1 MRGRR
6 HRTPDAARVR
16 LLAVFGIDARDEAAA
31 AAALHAEESRAER
44 SLLDPCRLI
53 REGAPCAV
61 DLRAGAGPT
70 VWRLEIE
77 EEGGRVHLLEGKR
90 RARAGGPRV
99 RLPSPPAAGYHRIRA
114 WVSSGGTEREGSQ
127 ALIVTPARCV
137 AVDERLGS
145 RRAFGLTA
153 NLYTLR
159 SERNWGAGDL
169 TDLRAL
175 IRWAAGTGA
184 AFVGVNP
191 LHALRNRGWDISP
204 YGPVSRL
211 YRNSLYLDVTSV
223 PEFRASA
230 RARGPAQSGAMREE
244 IDLARKADRVDYE
257 RVTRLQREALR
268 PCFEVFRERH
278 LGRSTARGRAFDAFA
293 RMEGAPLE
301 DFSTWAA
308 LEDRFTGPNPG
319 GRGWLAWPK
328 EFRDPRSPA
337 VARFR
342 EERRAE
348 VDFHRYV
355 QFEIDGQLGAAAK
368 AAREAGM
375 PLGVYTDLAIGS
387 AADGADTWAFPG
399 LFLTGATLGAPPDD
413 YARDGQNWGLPPL
426 DPVRLRASGYAYF
439 ARMVRAGMRHA
450 GALRIDHVMGLA
462 RQFWIPAGA
471 CAAEG
476 AYLRFPSEE
485 LFGIVALESARAGA
499 IVIGEDLGTVPRGLP
514 ARLARWGILSS
525 RVFYFQHTHPHSHK
539 VRFLPPR
546 EYPARALVTANTHD
560 HAPLEGYFDGRDL
573 ILRRA
578 VGAIA
583 TDEDLEQALEKR
595 AIEREGALRRLR
607 AEGLLPA
614 DAPARGAAFR
624 AAVHAFLRRTPARLV
639 GVSLDDLTGE
649 EDPVNLPGVT
659 LDRYP
664 CWSRRMGLPLEGL
677 RRDPGVAQS
686 LAGVRGR
693 TPRRRK

>member
-1 MRGRR
+1 M
-6 HRTPDAARVR
+6 
-16 LLAVFGIDARDEAAA
+16 
-31 AAALHAEESRAER
+31 
-44 SLLDPCRLI
+44 I
-53 REGAPCAV
+53 REGAPRCVV
-61 DLRAGAGPT
+61 DLRAGADSAA
-70 VWRLEIE
+70 WRLEIE
-77 EEGGRVHLLEGKR
+77 EEDGRVHLLEGR
-90 RARAGGPRV
+90 RRSGTGALRV
-99 RLPSPPAAGYHRIRA
+99 RLPSPLPAGYHRLRA
-114 WVSSGGTEREGSQ
+114 WVSSGGEEREGGQ

-137 AVDERLGS
+137 TVGS
-145 RRAFGLTA
+145 GIGPRGAFGLIA

-159 SERNWGAGDL
+159 SERNWGAGNL

-175 IRWAAGTGA
+175 IRWAAGIGA
-184 AFVGVNP
+184 SFVGVNP

-211 YRNSLYLDVTSV
+211 YRNSLYLDVTAV

-230 RARGPAQSGAMREE
+230 QAGGPAMPDALREE

-257 RVTRLQREALR
+257 RVTRMQGEVLAR
-268 PCFEVFRERH
+268 CFEIFRERH
-278 LGRSTARGRAFDAFA
+278 LGRKTARGRAFEAFA
-293 RMEGAPLE
+293 RGEGAPLE
-301 DFSTWAA
+301 DFATWAA
-308 LEDRFTGPNPG
+308 LEGRFRGPHPD
-319 GRGWLAWPK
+319 GRGWLAWP
-328 EFRDPRSPA
+328 EGYRDPRSPA
-337 VARFR
+337 VTGFR
-342 EERRAE
+342 EEHRAD

-355 QFEIDGQLGAAAK
+355 QFEIDGQLGAAAET
-368 AAREAGM
+368 ARRAGM

-387 AADGADTWAFPG
+387 APDGADTWAFPG
-399 LFLTGATLGAPPDD
+399 LFLGGATLGAPPDD

-426 DPVRLRASGYAYF
+426 DPIRLRASGYFYF
-439 ARMVRAGMRHA
+439 ARMLRAGMRHA

-462 RQFWIPAGA
+462 RQFWIPAG
-471 CAAEG
+471 CSPAEG

-485 LFGIVALESARAGA
+485 LLGIIALESARAGA

-514 ARLARWGILSS
+514 ATLARRGILSS
-525 RVFYFQHTHPHSHK
+525 RVFYFQRTREG
-539 VRFLPPR
+539 RFLPPQ

-573 ILRRA
+573 VLRRS

-583 TDEDLEQALEKR
+583 TDEDLDRALAAR

-607 AEGLLPA
+607 AEALLPA
-614 DAPARGAAFR
+614 DAPARGPAFR
-624 AAVHAFLRRTPARLV
+624 AAVHAFLHRTPARLV

-664 CWSRRMGLPLEGL
+664 SWSRRMRLPLEAL

-686 LAGVRGR
+686 LAGLRGR
-693 TPRRRK
+693 GRKRKK